1 MKNRYAG
8 DVGDFGKY
16 GLLRHLAGMTS
27 EDDLDSL
34 KLGMVWYLRPDD
46 CGNDGRHTGYLK
58 QTDKNRE
65 EYRACDS
72 DLWDELRRLVCVER
86 RR

>member
-1 MKNRYAG
+1 MKNRYVG

-58 QTDKNRE
+58 QTDKN
-65 EYRACDS
+65 
-72 DLWDELRRLVCVER
+72 
-86 RR
+86 